1 MALPRDPE
9 TLRVPAFMR
18 KRNIRTRLARPLLL
32 TALDR
37 KNAGVVLPEL
47 QKPKRTQRIKK
58 TRNQENKLYRSDNS
72 NSYSWPMLPLHER
85 QESKKSRN
93 QEIIKRTR
101 KPVTRKRKIIPSS
114 SFDRSTGSRQAELRM
129 TQGHNDTTYDYFA
142 EPLIGVPE
150 PVETKPKKSRPAMV
164 PFDHAQGRLSP
175 HHDTKL
181 VGTITHYYGKIEVG
195 VIKLKGA
202 LSVGDCISYETPE
215 GDYEQIVESMEI
227 DRVPIFK
234 AKKGDDIGL
243 KLRKEAKVG
252 SKVVKI

>member
-47 QKPKRTQRIKK
+47 QKPKRKIASRKLESRLPRRPAEAGLP
-58 TRNQENKLYRSDNS
+58 RNDT
-72 NSYSWPMLPLHER
+72 SYSWPMLPLHER
-85 QESKKSRN
+85 QEPEIKPKPRKTRSR
-93 QEIIKRTR
+93 T
-101 KPVTRKRKIIPSS
+101 KRKQIASS
-114 SFDRSTGSRQAELRM
+114 PRRDVGAPR
-129 TQGHNDTTYDYFA
+129 NDTAVDYFT
-142 EPLIGVPE
+142 EPLLGFEEPE
-150 PVETKPKKSRPAMV
+150 EVKPRKTRRAMV
-164 PFDHAQGRLSP
+164 PAYAPRASAGRREP
-175 HHDTKL
+175 HHDTT

-227 DRVPIFK
+227 DRVPVFK

-243 KLRKEAKVG
+243 KLRKIAKVG
-252 SKVVKI
+252 SPVVKI

>member
-1 MALPRDPE
+1 MALSRDPE

-58 TRNQENKLYRSDNS
+58 TKNQEIRSYHPANAT
-72 NSYSWPMLPLHER
+72 SYSWPMLPLHER
-85 QESKKSRN
+85 KKPKVKK
-93 QEIIKRTR
+93 KRITR
-101 KPVTRKRKIIPSS
+101 KKIKIPETTTTDY
-114 SFDRSTGSRQAELRM
+114 FTEPLLGFAEL
-129 TQGHNDTTYDYFA
+129 
-142 EPLIGVPE
+142 EEV
-150 PVETKPKKSRPAMV
+150 KPKKSRRV
-164 PFDHAQGRLSP
+164 VVRVP
-175 HHDTKL
+175 HHDTKSI
-181 VGTITHYYGKIEVG
+181 GTITHYYGKIEVG

-227 DRVPIFK
+227 DRVPVFK

-243 KLRKEAKVG
+243 KLRRIAKIG
-252 SKVVKI
+252 SKVIKI